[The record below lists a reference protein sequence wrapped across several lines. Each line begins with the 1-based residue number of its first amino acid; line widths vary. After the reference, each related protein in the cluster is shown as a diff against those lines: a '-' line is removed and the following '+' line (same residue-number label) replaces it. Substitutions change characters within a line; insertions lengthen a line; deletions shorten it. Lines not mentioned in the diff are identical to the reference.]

1 MLTSLTISQKLA
13 QFFCSLRYEDLPDDL
28 VYRLKTFFLDW
39 LASAFAGVSQ
49 PPTQSMLSLAE
60 DMKGSSEATVIP
72 TNSRH
77 LSLIAALVNGASSHV
92 MEMDDLHRQSIFHP
106 AASILPAVFAAGEKG
121 HVSGRDLILGILTGY
136 ETGIRAALAAG
147 KSHYEYWHTTAT
159 CGTFGAAAGAAKVL
173 GLDTGPFVWALGS
186 AGTQSSG
193 LWEFLSEG
201 AMSKQLH
208 PGKSSMNGLLSVLL
222 AQKGFTGSSRI
233 FEGEKGFLK
242 ATSDDYD
249 LDILTD
255 GLGETFHTAK
265 NSIKYYASCGH
276 THSAIE
282 GVIGRAKHYRI
293 DSLGFCFC
301 RYNVIN
307 MLYQEA
313 LDLLEEVEANT
324 PYLAKFN
331 LPFCVATALNFGH
344 VDLDDFTDERL
355 YHPEIL
361 RLMDIISFQANPEL
375 TRLYPHKWP
384 SRVEIELA
392 NGKRYRG
399 YCEYPKGDPENPF
412 SEKELIDKFNK
423 LCKNIIEKDEIT
435 ITIRLRSTNL
445 INQFCIL
452 IITIFASLPIEGFRC
467 INRRWAGTMTSR
479 NAPVILC
486 SFHSNECCVFQNFD
500 ATPYVRDRAAIS
512 IVSQ

>member
-1 MLTSLTISQKLA
+1 MPTSPTISQRLA
-13 QFFCSLRYEDLPDDL
+13 QFFCALRYEDLQDDL
-28 VYRLKTFFLDW
+28 VYQLKTFFLDW

-49 PPTQSMLSLAE
+49 PPTLSMLSLAK
-60 DMKGSSEATVIP
+60 DMEGSQEATIIP
-72 TNSRH
+72 INTKH

-92 MEMDDLHRQSIFHP
+92 REMDDLHRQSIFHP

-147 KSHYEYWHTTAT
+147 KSHYEFWHTTAT

-173 GLDTGPFVWALGS
+173 GLEPEPFVWALGS

-208 PGKSSMNGLLSVLL
+208 PGKSSMNGLLAVLL

-233 FEGEKGFLK
+233 FEGEKGFLR

-255 GLGETFHTAK
+255 GLGETFHTAR

-282 GVIGRAKHYRI
+282 AALRA
-293 DSLGFCFC
+293 C
-301 RYNVIN
+301 RDKNVDVADIQSVTIHI
-307 MLYQEA
+307 YQEA
-313 LDLLEEVEANT
+313 LDLLEDIEAST
-324 PYLAKFN
+324 FCLAKFN
-331 LPFCVATALNFGH
+331 IPFCVATALNFGH

-355 YHPEIL
+355 SNPEIL
-361 RLMDIISFQANPEL
+361 RLMENISLKTNPEL
-375 TRLYPHKWP
+375 TRLYPQKWS

-392 NGKRYRG
+392 NGKRYKG

-423 LCKNIIEKDEIT
+423 LCGNIITNDKKAEIIDLVLNLEKVDNV
-435 ITIRLRSTNL
+435 TN
-445 INQFCIL
+445 
-452 IITIFASLPIEGFRC
+452 IFHG
-467 INRRWAGTMTSR
+467 
-479 NAPVILC
+479 
-486 SFHSNECCVFQNFD
+486 
-500 ATPYVRDRAAIS
+500 
-512 IVSQ
+512 

>member
-1 MLTSLTISQKLA
+1 MLTSPSISQRLA
-13 QFFCSLRYEDLPDDL
+13 QFFCALRYEDLPDDL

-39 LASAFAGVSQ
+39 LASAFAGISQ
-49 PPTQSMLSLAE
+49 PPTQIMLSLAK
-60 DMKGSSEATVIP
+60 DMEGSSEATIIP
-72 TNSRH
+72 ANTKH

-92 MEMDDLHRQSIFHP
+92 REMDDLHRRSILHP
-106 AASILPAVFAAGEKG
+106 AAAILPAVFAAAEKAR
-121 HVSGRDLILGILTGY
+121 VSGRDLILGILTGY
-136 ETGIRAALAAG
+136 ETGIRTALAAG

-173 GLDTGPFVWALGS
+173 GLDAGPFVWALGS

-193 LWEFLSEG
+193 LWEFLTEG

-208 PGKSSMNGLLSVLL
+208 PGKSSMNGLLAALL

-255 GLGETFHTAK
+255 GLGETFHTAR

-282 GVIGRAKHYRI
+282 ATLKAWS
-293 DSLGFCFC
+293 DK
-301 RYNVIN
+301 
-307 MLYQEA
+307 A
-313 LDLLEEVEANT
+313 DT

-331 LPFCVATALNFGH
+331 IPFCVATALNYGH
-344 VDLDDFTDERL
+344 VDLDDFSDERL
-355 YHPEIL
+355 KNPELL
-361 RLMDIISFQANPEL
+361 RLMGSISLKTDPEL
-375 TRLYPHKWP
+375 TRVYPQKWP
-384 SRVEIELA
+384 SRVEIKLE
-392 NGKRYRG
+392 NGERYNG

-423 LCKNIIEKDEIT
+423 LCENIITKDEI
-435 ITIRLRSTNL
+435 NK
-445 INQFCIL
+445 
-452 IITIFASLPIEGFRC
+452 IIDLVLALEEVDDVTEIFQG
-467 INRRWAGTMTSR
+467 
-479 NAPVILC
+479 
-486 SFHSNECCVFQNFD
+486 
-500 ATPYVRDRAAIS
+500 
-512 IVSQ
+512 

>member
-1 MLTSLTISQKLA
+1 MPTSLTISQKLA
-13 QFFCSLRYEDLPDDL
+13 QFLCSLRYEDLPDDL

-121 HVSGRDLILGILTGY
+121 HVSGRDLILGILAGY

-208 PGKSSMNGLLSVLL
+208 PGKSSMNGLLAVLL

-255 GLGETFHTAK
+255 GLGETYHTAR

-282 GVIGRAKHYRI
+282 AALKAWGDKHADVKDI
-293 DSLGFCFC
+293 QS
-301 RYNVIN
+301 VTIHI
-307 MLYQEA
+307 YQEA

-355 YHPEIL
+355 DNPEIL

-384 SRVEIELA
+384 SRVEIKLA
-392 NGKRYRG
+392 NGKRYKG

-423 LCKNIIEKDEIT
+423 LCGNIITKDEI
-435 ITIRLRSTNL
+435 NK
-445 INQFCIL
+445 
-452 IITIFASLPIEGFRC
+452 IIDLVLALEKVDDVTEIFHG
-467 INRRWAGTMTSR
+467 
-479 NAPVILC
+479 
-486 SFHSNECCVFQNFD
+486 
-500 ATPYVRDRAAIS
+500 
-512 IVSQ
+512 

>member
-1 MLTSLTISQKLA
+1 MPTSLTISQKLA

-28 VYRLKTFFLDW
+28 IYRLKTFFLDW
-39 LASAFAGVSQ
+39 LASAFAGVSE

-77 LSLIAALVNGASSHV
+77 LPLIAALVNGASSHV

-121 HVSGRDLILGILTGY
+121 HVSGRDLMLGILTGY
-136 ETGIRAALAAG
+136 ETGIRTALAAG

-222 AQKGFTGSSRI
+222 AQKGFTGSSSI

-255 GLGETFHTAK
+255 GLGETFHTAR

-282 GVIGRAKHYRI
+282 AALKAWGDKHADVKDI
-293 DSLGFCFC
+293 QS
-301 RYNVIN
+301 VTIHI
-307 MLYQEA
+307 YQEA
-313 LDLLEEVEANT
+313 LDLLGEVEAHT

-355 YHPEIL
+355 DNPEIL

-375 TRLYPHKWP
+375 TLLYPHKWP
-384 SRVEIELA
+384 SRVEIKLA
-392 NGKRYRG
+392 NGKRYKG

-423 LCKNIIEKDEIT
+423 LCENIITKDVINKIIDLVLALEEVDDVTEI
-435 ITIRLRSTNL
+435 
-445 INQFCIL
+445 
-452 IITIFASLPIEGFRC
+452 
-467 INRRWAGTMTSR
+467 
-479 NAPVILC
+479 
-486 SFHSNECCVFQNFD
+486 FQG
-500 ATPYVRDRAAIS
+500 
-512 IVSQ
+512 